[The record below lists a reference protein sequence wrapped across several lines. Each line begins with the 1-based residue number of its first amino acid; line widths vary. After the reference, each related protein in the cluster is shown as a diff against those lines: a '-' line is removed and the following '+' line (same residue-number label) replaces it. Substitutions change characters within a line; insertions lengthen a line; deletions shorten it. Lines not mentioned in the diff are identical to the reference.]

1 MMKYSRVILASA
13 SPRRKEILTQVGVK
27 FDIIPAV
34 GDEIITS
41 TVPVDVVKELSRAK
55 ALEVAE
61 NCEKDALIIGADTV
75 VALEDVILGKPKDY
89 DEAFHMISSI
99 KNRCHSVF
107 TGVTIVCNGRISC
120 FVSETKVY
128 VYDMTDKEI
137 DEYICTND
145 CYDKAGGYG
154 IQGFFSQYVE
164 RIEGDYFNVVGLPVS
179 RLMQE
184 IKNLEAN

>member
-1 MMKYSRVILASA
+1 MKYNRVVLASA
-13 SPRRKEILTQVGVK
+13 SPRRREILTQVGME

-34 GDEIITS
+34 GEEIITS
-41 TVPVDVVKELSRAK
+41 TVPMEVVEELSRAK
-55 ALEVAE
+55 ALEVSE
-61 NCEKDALIIGADTV
+61 RCEADTLIIGADTV
-75 VALEDVILGKPKDY
+75 VALDDKILGKPKAY
-89 DEAFHMISSI
+89 NEAFNMISSI

-107 TGVTIVCNGRISC
+107 TGVTIVYNDVVRS

-128 VYDMTDKEI
+128 VYDMTDSEI
-137 DEYICTND
+137 DGYIRTDD

-184 IKNLEAN
+184 IKKLEAN